1 MPLDPRELEILRS
14 MTPARK
20 LDVMHGLIRT
30 GLELKEAGIRASEP
44 ELDDEGVRRKLLQ
57 ILARG
62 RR

>member
-14 MTPARK
+14 MTPEQK

-30 GLELKEAGIRASEP
+30 GLELKEAGIRALEP
-44 ELDDEGVRRKLLQ
+44 DLDDEGVRRKLLQ